1 VLAARDYHLGE
12 MFTFSVLRRRHD
24 MPAVP
29 GPETGRTANLL
40 EPVEAEL

>member
-24 MPAVP
+24 LPAS
-29 GPETGRTANLL
+29 GPDSGRAANLL